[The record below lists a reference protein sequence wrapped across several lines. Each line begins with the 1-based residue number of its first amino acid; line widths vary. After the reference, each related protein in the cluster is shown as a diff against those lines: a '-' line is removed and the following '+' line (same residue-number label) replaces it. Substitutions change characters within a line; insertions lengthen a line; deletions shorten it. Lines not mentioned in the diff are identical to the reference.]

1 MAVSEKIIPKDCLSP
16 NRVHGQYDDDLIL
29 CPICT
34 NILWKPVACKTCEN
48 SFCVNCIRLWLNEKP
63 NQCPF
68 NCRFQERKPPG
79 ILLKLLAKL
88 NLDCENKSNGCE
100 MVISYEA
107 LEKHQVKEC
116 EYRLMGCPNCLQ
128 EMLVKDYQKHSDE
141 LCVEKQI
148 ATLLE
153 VPERPGVSLRS
164 IQLNNK
170 LYKNE
175 EYAER
180 SQLRTPSTPPEES
193 FPVPSAPIEQPS
205 LPSGQQSLT
214 TETSLRLS
222 SVDFSF
228 IRRKNKEGDHVPNG
242 YARFNWENAYYIF
255 NDYVNGKFQLKGFA
269 SAFSDSIQC
278 VVYNGN
284 GKPLSIYL
292 PDAANRFN
300 VHSFSALSVYHDH
313 MKVSVTGFR
322 SNVPTITKQLVLD
335 RGSPKLFQIDLEQ
348 INKITFIPTDIDCET
363 MKKQTF
369 CLIFLNFR
377 L

>member
-1 MAVSEKIIPKDCLSP
+1 MASSKEIVRNDSLPTD
-16 NRVHGQYDDDLIL
+16 RVHGQYDDDLIL

-88 NLDCENKSNGCE
+88 NLDCVNKSNGCE

-141 LCVEKQI
+141 LCVSKRLTCLKCSTAYLQNEGHTERQCIGKQI
-148 ATLLE
+148 DILVEATH
-153 VPERPGVSLRS
+153 RPGVSLGS
-164 IQLNNK
+164 IQDNFNKMIQLNNK

-180 SQLRTPSTPPEES
+180 SQLVTPSAPPEES
-193 FPVPSAPIEQPS
+193 FPVPSAPIEEPS
-205 LPSGQQSLT
+205 SPFGQQSLT
-214 TETSLRLS
+214 TETSLTPSPGRINL
-222 SVDFSF
+222 FS
-228 IRRKNKEGDHVPNG
+228 
-242 YARFNWENAYYIF
+242 Y
-255 NDYVNGKFQLKGFA
+255 
-269 SAFSDSIQC
+269 
-278 VVYNGN
+278 
-284 GKPLSIYL
+284 
-292 PDAANRFN
+292 
-300 VHSFSALSVYHDH
+300 
-313 MKVSVTGFR
+313 
-322 SNVPTITKQLVLD
+322 
-335 RGSPKLFQIDLEQ
+335 
-348 INKITFIPTDIDCET
+348 
-363 MKKQTF
+363 
-369 CLIFLNFR
+369 FLNY
-377 L
+377 